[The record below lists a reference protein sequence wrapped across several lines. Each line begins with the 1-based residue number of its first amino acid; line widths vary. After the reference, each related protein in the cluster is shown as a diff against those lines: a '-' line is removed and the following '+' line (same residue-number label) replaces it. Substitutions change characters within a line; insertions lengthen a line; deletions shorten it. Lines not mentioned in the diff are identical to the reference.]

1 MAIGT
6 LWMALQALLLSPVM
20 PIWILAKFQILAGL
34 VLGLGA
40 RLPQIV
46 LNHKNGHTGNLAP
59 HTFIFNLTANCIN
72 GVCATVLTGDIL
84 VIATQVWMFS
94 LNCTVVSQIWRSNR
108 RRRAASALALAQHPN
123 LDDGRVSYSRVS
135 LEGEPQ
141 REGAWP
147 RLA

>member
-1 MAIGT
+1 
-6 LWMALQALLLSPVM
+6 M
-20 PIWILAKFQILAGL
+20 PIWVLAKFQILAGV

-46 LNHKNGHTGNLAP
+46 LNYRNGHTGNLAP
-59 HTFIFNLTANCIN
+59 HTFIFNLTANVIN
-72 GVCATVLTGDIL
+72 GICALILTGDIL

-108 RRRAASALALAQHPN
+108 RKAEEGRLSQHPS
-123 LDDGRVSYSRVS
+123 LDHEVIEYYHLSSYEGKSVADG
-135 LEGEPQ
+135 GF
-141 REGAWP
+141 P